1 MKKIVVTSEK
11 KIKELDGRLKNI
23 EEKLKNLSEFQELL
37 LEKRSKLFYDLDL
50 PCKVKY
56 ELSEDGGLFSD
67 TYRIFLEKGSL
78 REELYSGT
86 VPNRLPSKYRMLQIP
101 EKYKQDFLMVWKMVY
116 KEQQEKEE
124 EKTKK
129 WAQMFREK
137 YEEKAYTISD
147 FNKPYMKKFYKILA
161 VALHPD
167 SKDGDME
174 AMQYLNYLKKELDDK

>member
-1 MKKIVVTSEK
+1 MAASEK
-11 KIKELDGRLKNI
+11 KIKELDEQLKNI
-23 EEKLKNLSEFQELL
+23 EEKLKNLSELQELL
-37 LEKRSKLFYDLDL
+37 LEKRSKLFYNLDL
-50 PCKVKY
+50 PCRIKY
-56 ELSEDGGLFSD
+56 EISEESELFSD

-78 REELYSGT
+78 TEELYRGT

-101 EKYKQDFLMVWKMVY
+101 EKYKQDFLMIWKIIY
-116 KEQQEKEE
+116 KEQQKKEE

-137 YEEKAYTISD
+137 YAEKAYTITD
-147 FNKPYMKKFYKILA
+147 FKKPYMKKFYKILA

-167 SKDGDME
+167 SREGDME